1 MDIYSTLGYIFSP
14 TGELPKVEPKVE
26 THKMCRYCETFHD
39 KDGDFCSIE
48 CADNYEWEYQQE
60 FYTSQNREQDTEQKH
75 NAN

>member
-1 MDIYSTLGYIFSP
+1 MENIFSTMGYLFSP
-14 TGELPKVEPKVE
+14 TGELPKVE

-39 KDGDFCSIE
+39 KEGEFCSTE